1 MFLKIAGSVPSADD
15 VQNSKFNG
23 IFLVQ
28 KYIFG
33 KIFTKFR
40 LVVFT

>member
-1 MFLKIAGSVPSADD
+1 VDPDADD

-28 KYIFG
+28 RYIFG
-33 KIFTKFR
+33 KIFTKIQ
-40 LVVFT
+40 LVVFTSCC